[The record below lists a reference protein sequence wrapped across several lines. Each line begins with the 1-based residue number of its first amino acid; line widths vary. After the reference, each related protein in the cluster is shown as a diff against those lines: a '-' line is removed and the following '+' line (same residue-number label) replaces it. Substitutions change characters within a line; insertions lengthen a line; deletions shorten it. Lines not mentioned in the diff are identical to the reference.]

1 MSPGVLIAGLGPAG
15 VDRLPGPLLGRLCD
29 PALHVVARTLE
40 HPAAA
45 ELAALRTVEAC
56 DDLYESLD
64 TFDEVYEA
72 IAARVL
78 DRAGSGPVAY
88 VVPGSAVVAERAV
101 ALIREQAAAAGIAVE
116 VVPGESFLDLVFDR
130 VALDPFDRGVQVLDA
145 RSLPE
150 PLLLHLPT
158 VIGQVDTALVLGEV
172 RDALLRLLVPE
183 TEIVVLAALG
193 SPAERVERVTL
204 EGLRDAEPGL
214 RVSLFLDPVTPGW
227 PGLVR
232 TNTRLRS
239 ECPWDRRQTHHSLAK
254 HLLEEAHE
262 ALEAIEAL
270 PADAPAGAPDV
281 AAYAELEEELGDLL
295 LQVVFHAIL
304 AAETGVFGIEEVAEG
319 IRRKLVRRHPH
330 VFGDVEVESAEHVLA
345 NWEQIKQEEKQRASL
360 LDGVTASLPALAR
373 AWELQARAAT
383 VGFDW
388 PDRTGVIA
396 KVHEELDELLEVA
409 DGPVERRRAE
419 LGDLLF
425 AAVNLARHLEVDPEQ
440 ALRAATARFERRF
453 RVVEEG
459 GSLAGVGLDELE
471 RRWQAAKAAEEP
483 DGV

>member
-1 MSPGVLIAGLGPAG
+1 MSTPILVAGLGPAG
-15 VDRLPGPLLGRLCD
+15 LGRLPFTLVERLCD
-29 PALHVVARTLE
+29 PVLHVVARTLQ

-45 ELAALRTVEAC
+45 ELAARRPVESC
-56 DDLYESLD
+56 DDLYETFD

-72 IAARVL
+72 IAGRVM
-78 DRAGSGPVAY
+78 DRCGAGPVAY
-88 VVPGSAVVAERAV
+88 VVPGSALVAERAV
-101 ALIREQAAAAGIAVE
+101 ALLRERADAAGITLE

-130 VALDPFDRGVQVLDA
+130 VGLDPFERGVQVLDA
-145 RSLPE
+145 RALPD

-158 VIGQVDTALVLGEV
+158 VIGQVDSPLVLGDV
-172 RDALLRLLVPE
+172 RDALLRLLDPE
-183 TEIVVLAALG
+183 TAVVVLADLG
-193 SPAERVERVTL
+193 GPDEQVARVSL
-204 EGLRDAEPGL
+204 EDLRDAAPGL

-232 TNTRLRS
+232 TNARLRS

-262 ALEAIEAL
+262 TLEAIEAL
-270 PADAPAGAPDV
+270 PAAAPGGEPDF
-281 AAYAELEEELGDLL
+281 AAFADLEEELGDLL
-295 LQVVFHAIL
+295 LQVVFHATL
-304 AAETGVFGIEEVAEG
+304 AAEAGAFGVEEVAEG

-330 VFGDVEVESAEHVLA
+330 VFGDVRVESAEHVVA
-345 NWEQIKQEEKQRASL
+345 NWEQIKQEEKRRESL
-360 LDGVTASLPALAR
+360 LDGIAGSLPALAR

-388 PDRTGVIA
+388 PDRSGVFA
-396 KVHEELDELLEVA
+396 KVREELDELTDVMDGSA
-409 DGPVERRRAE
+409 DRRKAE

-425 AAVNLARHLEVDPEQ
+425 AVVNLARHLEVDPEQ
-440 ALRAATARFERRF
+440 ALRSATARFERRF

-471 RRWQAAKAAEEP
+471 RRWQEAKAAEEP
-483 DGV
+483 DES